1 MLYHLTPSY
10 FIKQRA
16 ANTDSDRVDTTK
28 HDDKVTHNSQDDAV
42 SSEVTEECPP
52 QNISITSGRR
62 STQQSL
68 NQQLQNI
75 SSQIQESSPP
85 PCSSTG
91 RTSPPCPTSPPSWR
105 SISVSTRWRW
115 DDIWHTE
122 NDVQIEGNGRM
133 CLMLLLN
140 IDTAQLA

>member
-10 FIKQRA
+10 FIKQKA
-16 ANTDSDRVDTTK
+16 ASDRDDTTK
-28 HDDKVTHNSQDDAV
+28 HGDNVTHTSQDDAI
-42 SSEVTEECPP
+42 SSEVLKECPT
-52 QNISITSGRR
+52 QNISLSSKSR

-68 NQQLQNI
+68 NQQLPNI

-85 PCSSTG
+85 PCSPTG
-91 RTSPPCPTSPPSWR
+91 RRSPPCPTSPPSWR
-105 SISVSTRWRW
+105 SISVSTRWKW
-115 DDIWHTE
+115 DDILRTE

-140 IDTAQLA
+140 LDTAQLA